1 MVIEQAL
8 ASRLTQAMA
17 QSRGQARVQIAADR
31 LYPVRSPWLAT
42 SALDTQFNFTI
53 RQGKR

>member
-8 ASRLTQAMA
+8 ARRLTQAMA

-42 SALDTQFNFTI
+42 SALDTQLNFTI